1 MYQEK
6 IFPSKEAFH
15 KWLKENHDTCDG
27 LWLIFSKTDKLFT
40 ITYDQALEEALCFGW
55 IDGQIYRIDDTKYK
69 RKFTPRRKR
78 SIWSER
84 NMKIVAQLI
93 KQDRMTAS
101 GYAAIERAKKEGM
114 WDAPTAKPISDEQV
128 EVLIHALGG
137 TQPALDNFMK
147 MSPSVKRTYTGFY
160 LDAKKEETK
169 TRRLKRI
176 IERLNENLKP
186 M

>member
-1 MYQEK
+1 MYEE
-6 IFPSKEAFH
+6 IVFTCKEYFN
-15 KWLKENHDTCDG
+15 KWLQINHDTCDG
-27 LWLIFSKTDKLFT
+27 LWLIFSKTDKLIT

-69 RKFTPRRKR
+69 RKFTPRRKK

-114 WDAPTAKPISDEQV
+114 WEAPGAKPISDEQV
-128 EVLIHALGG
+128 EVLIHALGD
-137 TQPALDNFMK
+137 TQPALDNFMN
-147 MSPSVKRTYTGFY
+147 MSPSVKRIYTAHY
-160 LDAKKEETK
+160 ITAKKEETRR
-169 TRRLKRI
+169 RRLDKI
-176 IERLNENLKP
+176 IARLNENLKP